1 MNVSVG
7 FSRTGGIP
15 RKRMAC
21 ICAFATF
28 HRIDSLHDSGFVG
41 RRRRKKLRRT
51 VKRVRGGLIFKAPGL
66 LYHSTLGLRAIKR
79 ERERKREVWDLI
91 FRVFVAFVVLFVAVL
106 VAPC

>member
-1 MNVSVG
+1 
-7 FSRTGGIP
+7 
-15 RKRMAC
+15 
-21 ICAFATF
+21 
-28 HRIDSLHDSGFVG
+28 
-41 RRRRKKLRRT
+41 
-51 VKRVRGGLIFKAPGL
+51 